1 MTFTCPHLDL
11 TGKDCLKLHGLCDPG
26 RKGCEVQKKAWFP
39 NKQGNQVEKLDFS
52 LRDVLREENKTF
64 NHKEH

>member
-11 TGKDCLKLHGLCDPG
+11 NGKDCLKLTDPCDPG

-39 NKQGNQVEKLDFS
+39 AKEGNQAFSVDFS
-52 LRDVLREENKTF
+52 LKDELRREFSSRKGQD
-64 NHKEH
+64 